1 MYISVTCLAFRGAA
15 REVHQRNFLTC
26 CRAARDLTTA
36 IKLKVAWD
44 LGWRPAGQAKTTAPN
59 AVNWQQRQEA
69 MKQQSESWA
78 EYCSQNQRKPSS
90 HEVDKLIK
98 FPCFESI

>member
-1 MYISVTCLAFRGAA
+1 
-15 REVHQRNFLTC
+15 
-26 CRAARDLTTA
+26 LTTA

-78 EYCSQNQRKPSS
+78 EHCSQNQRKPPS
-90 HEVDKLIK
+90 HDVDKLIK
-98 FPCFESI
+98 IPACFESI